1 MRLPV
6 FGEGAAFEETP
17 MNIGKTLAISAVT
30 GILLGAV
37 GCGGGDASSA
47 APKTPST
54 DTAAPTPKDCCKGKN
69 TCKGTSGCK
78 TDQNATCAG
87 HNDCKGKGTSCPK
100 PAG

>member
-1 MRLPV
+1 
-6 FGEGAAFEETP
+6 

-30 GILLGAV
+30 GILM
-37 GCGGGDASSA
+37 GCGGGSQDAS

-54 DTAAPTPKDCCKGKN
+54 DMSAPAAKDCCTGKN

-78 TDQNATCAG
+78 TEQNATCAG

-100 PAG
+100 PS

>member
-1 MRLPV
+1 
-6 FGEGAAFEETP
+6 

-30 GILLGAV
+30 GILMGVV
-37 GCGGGDASSA
+37 GCGGADANT

-78 TDQNATCAG
+78 TETNATCAG

-100 PAG
+100 PAT